1 MIEVTYEKALELAT
15 QAVEEK
21 GEDYVYTDERG
32 VRAGSLDAIAGCTN
46 WHYSNP
52 DDSSSGKVVSCLVGN
67 IMHRAGLNIFK
78 YANGADVGTL
88 LRAAYA
94 EVTVTHKAHEFLR
107 ELQSRQDSGR
117 TWGEAL
123 EIAKERVSF
132 LSAAYDLH

>member
-1 MIEVTYEKALELAT
+1 MIRMTYKNALELAT

-32 VRAGSLDAIAGCTN
+32 VRADNLDAIAGCAN

-52 DDSSSGKVVSCLVGN
+52 DDSSSEKVVGCLVGN

-78 YANGADVGTL
+78 YARGADASTL
-88 LRAAYA
+88 IRTAYT
-94 EVTVTHKAHEFLR
+94 EVTVTDKAHTFLR
-107 ELQSRQDSGR
+107 ELQSQQDSGR

-123 EIAKERVSF
+123 EIAKKRVSF
-132 LSAAYDLH
+132 LGAASDQL